1 MSPTSVSVNDGFDR
15 FERLLL
21 AMHVG
26 DELRPDDAANQTGLT
41 RDVCREVLLGL
52 ERAGLMMR
60 EAVGETDRFVR
71 RRLDLSAQSG
81 GSPR

>member
-1 MSPTSVSVNDGFDR
+1 MSHTSVSVNDGFDR

-26 DELRPDDAANQTGLT
+26 DELRPDDAADQTGLT
-41 RDVCREVLLGL
+41 SDVCREVLLGL

-71 RRLDLSAQSG
+71 RRLELAPPAEQRS
-81 GSPR
+81 R